1 MDQNFL
7 YLFFV
12 VIFFSVATAI
22 WALFRLFF
30 PRRLSKERLT
40 GAQGAGLEQQWLP
53 RIATLMGPAARLTLP
68 KEDWM
73 KSRVRRRLMNAGY
86 RRDEAPIIYFGAKTI
101 LAVLFP
107 LLVFVVAIV
116 HVPEQMHLLLILTA
130 ALGYYTPNVFLI
142 WRVRERK
149 REIFNA
155 FPEAL
160 DLMVVCVESG
170 LALDAAIAKVGD
182 EIGQSNAALG
192 EEFKLANLE
201 LRAGIGRESAL
212 RNLALRTGVDDIDA
226 LVAMLIQSDKFGT
239 SVAESLR
246 VHADGMR
253 TKRMLRAEEAAQK
266 LPVKLIFP
274 VVLLIFPSLFLV
286 LLGPSILTLVRLLG
300 PIITG
305 Q

>member
-1 MDQNFL
+1 MEQNLL

-12 VIFFSVATAI
+12 VVFFSVATAI
-22 WALFRLFF
+22 WALFRLLF
-30 PRRLSKERLT
+30 PERLSNERLT
-40 GAQGAGLEQQWLP
+40 GQEAGLQQQWVP
-53 RIATLMGPAARLTLP
+53 RIAALMGPAARLTLP

-73 KSRVRRRLMNAGY
+73 KSRVRRRLINAGY
-86 RRDEAPIIYFGAKTI
+86 RRDEAPIIYFGAKTV

-107 LLVFVVAIV
+107 LLVFIAAIV
-116 HVPEQMHLLLILTA
+116 RVPEQMHLLLVLTA

-300 PIITG
+300 PMLAG

>member
-1 MDQNFL
+1 MEQNL
-7 YLFFV
+7 MYLFFI
-12 VIFFSVATAI
+12 VIFFSVAAVI

-30 PRRLSKERLT
+30 PGRLSKGRLT
-40 GAQGAGLEQQWLP
+40 GAQGGGLPQQWVP
-53 RIATLMGPAARLTLP
+53 RIAELMGPAARLTLP
-68 KEDWM
+68 KDDWM

-86 RRDEAPIIYFGAKTI
+86 RRDEAPVIYFGAKTI
-101 LAVLFP
+101 LAVLLP
-107 LLVFVVAIV
+107 LMLFLVSVVHA
-116 HVPEQMHLLLILTA
+116 PEQMNILLVLMA
-130 ALGYYTPNVFLI
+130 ALGYYAPNVFLI
-142 WRVRERK
+142 WKIRERK

-170 LALDAAIAKVGD
+170 LALDAAIAKVGN

-201 LRAGIGRESAL
+201 LRAGIGREPAL
-212 RNLALRTGVDDIDA
+212 RNLALRTGVDDIDS

-253 TKRMLRAEEAAQK
+253 SKRMLRAEEAAQK

-274 VVLLIFPSLFLV
+274 VVLLVFPSLFLV

-300 PIITG
+300 PIMAG